1 MEVDVEVLVIVQVE
15 VEGGFDT
22 EQEDNVELPEHEEE
36 ETDEEVTETVGQR
49 ELLLLPLLLLLLLLL
64 LEVVREHGLLLLLLL
79 LTTGP
84 EQDPDNER
92 EQGLGPEQEPGKGPV
107 RGPEQAPPEH
117 GPPTIFNGPMQEP
130 GIGLTLHEPGNE
142 PIQDGGI
149 APEQELITGP
159 PHDEKTEPPVV

>member
-1 MEVDVEVLVIVQVE
+1 M
-15 VEGGFDT
+15 
-22 EQEDNVELPEHEEE
+22 
-36 ETDEEVTETVGQR
+36 
-49 ELLLLPLLLLLLLLL
+49 LLLL
-64 LEVVREHGLLLLLLL
+64 LEVVKEHGLLLLLLL

-92 EQGLGPEQEPGKGPV
+92 EQGLGPEQEPGKGPL

-117 GPPTIFNGPMQEP
+117 GPPTILHGPMQET
-130 GIGLTLHEPGNE
+130 GIGLPLHEPGNE

-159 PHDEKTEPPVV
+159 PHDEKTEPPVVWIGPVGLRPEVTVVGQEDEDEIELLVQDVEDDDDDGVVLFPVTEHGPSSD